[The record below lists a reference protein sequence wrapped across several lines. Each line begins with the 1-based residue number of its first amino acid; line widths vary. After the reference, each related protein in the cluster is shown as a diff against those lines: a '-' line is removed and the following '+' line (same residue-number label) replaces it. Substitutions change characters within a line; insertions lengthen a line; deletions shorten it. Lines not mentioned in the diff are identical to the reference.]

1 MARRAEVVTL
11 VLSHLDLPLPGGA
24 GRPGVDVDV
33 DGVAE
38 VGGWDE
44 HVLAGVVA
52 ADGGGSPPPGIGHR
66 QSVVP
71 TVRRPGSVSG
81 GNRGGKS

>member
-1 MARRAEVVTL
+1 MRRGTCFIEVLLRIGVPSGPFL
-11 VLSHLDLPLPGGA
+11 VCRTG
-24 GRPGVDVDV
+24 DV

-52 ADGGGSPPPGIGHR
+52 ADGGGAPPPGVGHR